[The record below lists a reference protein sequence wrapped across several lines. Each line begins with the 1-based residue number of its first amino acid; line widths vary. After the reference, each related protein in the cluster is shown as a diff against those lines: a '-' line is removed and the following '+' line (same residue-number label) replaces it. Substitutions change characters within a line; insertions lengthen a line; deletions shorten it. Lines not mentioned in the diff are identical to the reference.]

1 MAQIPTAAY
10 CRVSTN
16 NDTQDGSFDVQCAY
30 YKRLI
35 EEDPQMRLVGIYGDQ
50 GKSGR
55 NMKERKELNRLI
67 TDCEAGKVKLILTK
81 SISRFSRNMVECVN
95 TIRHLTSLGVTVRF
109 EKENISTNS
118 MGGKLMLG
126 ILATIAEEES
136 NTISQNMNWS
146 RKAHLERGEPWDVPR
161 YGYVSSGR
169 EHKWIPVPHEV
180 EVVRKAFYMAGM
192 CHTIPEIMDELN
204 RMEAEAGSSRVW
216 NRTPLRSML
225 TSVVYVGDYLS
236 NKQCKIID
244 ETGRSKRVKNKG
256 HVAQVLIEGHHEA
269 IVSRELFDAVQ
280 KLIEAGLLSSLKT
293 RFTKKDEKLMEESME
308 AAAKEE
314 LLHLSLTATMTS
326 QTEDATGCTTEDA
339 VVTVIKN
346 ATVSTTGAEKP

>member
-1 MAQIPTAAY
+1 MTQIPTAAY

-16 NDTQDGSFDVQCAY
+16 SDTQDGSYEVQCAY
-30 YKRLI
+30 YKKLI
-35 EEDPQMRLVGIYGDQ
+35 EENPQMKLVGIYGDH

-55 NMKERKELNRLI
+55 NIKDRKELNRLI
-67 TDCEAGKVKLILTK
+67 ADCEAGKVKLILTK
-81 SISRFSRNMVECVN
+81 SISRFSRNMVECVD
-95 TIRHLTSLGVTVRF
+95 TIRRLTSLGVTVRF

-118 MGGKLMLG
+118 MGGELMLG

-136 NTISQNMNWS
+136 HSLSQNMSWS
-146 RKAHLERGEPWDVPR
+146 RRKHLERGEPWDVPR

-244 ETGRSKRVKNKG
+244 ENGHSKRVVNRG
-256 HVAQVLIEGHHEA
+256 EVEQILIEGHHEA

-280 KLIEAGLLSSLKT
+280 NLVEAGLLSARRT
-293 RFTKKDEKLMEESME
+293 RFSQRDEELMEEAME
-308 AAAKEE
+308 AAANEE
-314 LLHLSLTATMTS
+314 ANRPLLATETTATP
-326 QTEDATGCTTEDA
+326 QT
-339 VVTVIKN
+339 
-346 ATVSTTGAEKP
+346 TTGKAITEVAETDDEPKVIWK